1 MFYAGSM
8 VKNDYLC
15 AQIMAINA
23 LSILIPTYNDL
34 CVRLVDDLRQQA
46 EAAGFD
52 YEILVA
58 DDGSTDTDVITKNSE
73 INQWPHC
80 HYLRQSQNIG
90 RAAIRNHLARQA
102 RYDHLLFI
110 DSDMTL
116 VRPDYLSRYVSTAG
130 DDVIDGGVCI
140 GGDADA
146 LKGNLRYRY
155 EKAAEH
161 EHTAEKRRLHPY
173 QDFHTANFLIRRNL
187 MLAHP
192 FDERFRHYGYEDVLF
207 GKQLRAD
214 RIAITTS
221 TTLWASAP
229 LNPTPTLC
237 PRLKKAC
244 TPSVSSAMNCEA
256 TPAYSHSPTASTF
269 RRYCGSSASPTA
281 CLALSSAAISAA
293 ITPISVCSAS
303 TSSVISSRCK
313 GTNNFPNHQTFLQVF
328 SNIFILHYK
337 KLQYGNSTTHDVC
350 VSVFFVLCL
359 FCLFSFSRNSH
370 TQHSHH
376 NIIIYY

>member
-15 AQIMAINA
+15 AQIMAINT

-58 DDGSTDTDVITKNSE
+58 DDGSTDADVIAKNSE

-130 DDVIDGGVCI
+130 ADVIDGGVCI

-161 EHTAEKRRLHPY
+161 ENTAEKRRLHPY
-173 QDFHTANFLIRRNL
+173 QDFHTANFLIRRDL

-214 RIAITTS
+214 RIAITHIDN
-221 TTLWASAP
+221 P
-229 LNPTPTLC
+229 LGFCTFEPNPDFVSKTEEGLRTLC
-237 PRLKKAC
+237 QFRHELRGYSRMLTFADGIHIPPILWIIRL
-244 TPSVSSAMNCEA
+244 
-256 TPAYSHSPTASTF
+256 SHRLFGTLI
-269 RRYCGSSASPTA
+269 RRNLCGHH
-281 CLALSSAAISAA
+281 
-293 ITPISVCSAS
+293 
-303 TSSVISSRCK
+303 
-313 GTNNFPNHQTFLQVF
+313 PNLRLFGLYKLGYFLT
-328 SNIFILHYK
+328 
-337 KLQYGNSTTHDVC
+337 LQRYE
-350 VSVFFVLCL
+350 
-359 FCLFSFSRNSH
+359 
-370 TQHSHH
+370 
-376 NIIIYY
+376 

>member
-58 DDGSTDTDVITKNSE
+58 DDGSTDADVIAKNSE

-90 RAAIRNHLARQA
+90 RTAIRNHLARQA

-130 DDVIDGGVCI
+130 ADVIDGGVCI

-173 QDFHTANFLIRRNL
+173 QDFHTANFLIRRDL

-214 RIAITTS
+214 RIAITHIDN
-221 TTLWASAP
+221 P
-229 LNPTPTLC
+229 LGFCTFEPNPDFVSKTEEGLRTLC
-237 PRLKKAC
+237 QFRHELRGYSRMLTFADGIHIPPILWIIRL
-244 TPSVSSAMNCEA
+244 
-256 TPAYSHSPTASTF
+256 SHRLF
-269 RRYCGSSASPTA
+269 G
-281 CLALSSAAISAA
+281 
-293 ITPISVCSAS
+293 TPIRRNLC
-303 TSSVISSRCK
+303 
-313 GTNNFPNHQTFLQVF
+313 GHHPNLRLFGLYKLGYFLT
-328 SNIFILHYK
+328 
-337 KLQYGNSTTHDVC
+337 LQRYE
-350 VSVFFVLCL
+350 
-359 FCLFSFSRNSH
+359 
-370 TQHSHH
+370 
-376 NIIIYY
+376 